1 MRPTYYCFFDL
12 FRLNRY
18 LLWMLIPPALL
29 TLVGFSH
36 GLYSLHRLSDV
47 PDSSA
52 LLSLTIELQH
62 TLATD
67 GLLRF
72 SQISLTLWVL
82 TFFFVGWLYFA
93 FRNLVALFDPV
104 EQTPKQS
111 ALIFGRLIIGIFFA
125 LRMMLRLWR
134 TSLHERYRDQAK
146 IVLVPV
152 WWAILIAANVCKI
165 CAVVV
170 LQRATTVGEWSTG
183 YQWMLAAYCLYF
195 PLYILTWR
203 LAQQLARFQYAH
215 WQYPI
220 RLTDDPPNLTQKTAA
235 PRSVVQA

>member
-1 MRPTYYCFFDL
+1 MRPAYYQFFDL

-18 LLWMLIPPALL
+18 LLWMLIAPAILTVLGFAHGVHSLQQLSGLAVDMLL
-29 TLVGFSH
+29 I
-36 GLYSLHRLSDV
+36 SL
-47 PDSSA
+47 PA
-52 LLSLTIELQH
+52 ELQQ

-67 GLLRF
+67 GLLRL

-82 TFFFVGWLYFA
+82 TFFFACWLYFA
-93 FRNLVALFDPV
+93 FRNLVALFDQV

-111 ALIFGRLIIGIFFA
+111 ALMFGRLMIGILFA

-134 TSLHERYRDQAK
+134 TSLHDQHRAQAK
-146 IVLVPV
+146 IWLVPI

-170 LQRATTVGEWSTG
+170 LQRATSVGEWSTG

-220 RLTDDPPNLTQKTAA
+220 SDSSQPNAA
-235 PRSVVQA
+235 SSTPVVQA

>member
-1 MRPTYYCFFDL
+1 MRPAYYQFFDL

-18 LLWMLIPPALL
+18 LLWMLIAPAILTVLGFAHGVHSLQQLSGLAVDMLL
-29 TLVGFSH
+29 I
-36 GLYSLHRLSDV
+36 SL
-47 PDSSA
+47 PA
-52 LLSLTIELQH
+52 ELQQ

-67 GLLRF
+67 GLLRL

-82 TFFFVGWLYFA
+82 TFFFACWLYFA
-93 FRNLVALFDPV
+93 FRNLVALFEQV

-111 ALIFGRLIIGIFFA
+111 TLMFGRLMIGILFA

-134 TSLHERYRDQAK
+134 TSLHDQHRAQAK
-146 IVLVPV
+146 IWLVPI

-170 LQRATTVGEWSTG
+170 LQRATSVGEWSTG

-220 RLTDDPPNLTQKTAA
+220 SDSSQPNAA
-235 PRSVVQA
+235 SSTPVVQA

>member
-1 MRPTYYCFFDL
+1 MRPAYYQFFDL

-18 LLWMLIPPALL
+18 LLWMLIPPAILTVLGFAHGVHSLQQLSGLAVDMLL
-29 TLVGFSH
+29 I
-36 GLYSLHRLSDV
+36 SL
-47 PDSSA
+47 PA
-52 LLSLTIELQH
+52 ELQQ

-82 TFFFVGWLYFA
+82 TFFFVCWLYFA
-93 FRNLVALFDPV
+93 FRNLVALFEQV
-104 EQTPKQS
+104 EHTPKQS
-111 ALIFGRLIIGIFFA
+111 ALMFGRLMIGILFA

-134 TSLHERYRDQAK
+134 TSVHERHRDQAK
-146 IVLVPV
+146 IWLVPV

-170 LQRATTVGEWSTG
+170 LQRATSVGEWSTG
-183 YQWMLAAYCLYF
+183 YQWMLAAYGLYF
-195 PLYILTWR
+195 PLYLLTWR

-215 WQYPI
+215 WQHPI
-220 RLTDDPPNLTQKTAA
+220 TANKLTTKTTEPTA
-235 PRSVVQA
+235 PVVQA

>member
-1 MRPTYYCFFDL
+1 MRPIYYQFFDL

-18 LLWMLIPPALL
+18 LLWMLIVPAGLSLL
-29 TLVGFSH
+29 GFAH
-36 GLYSLHRLSDV
+36 GLYSLQQLSGLAVDI
-47 PDSSA
+47 PLISLSA
-52 LLSLTIELQH
+52 ELQQ

-82 TFFFVGWLYFA
+82 SFFFACWLYFA
-93 FRNLVALFDPV
+93 FRNLVALFDQV

-111 ALIFGRLIIGIFFA
+111 ALMFGRLMIGILFA

-134 TSLHERYRDQAK
+134 TSLHDQHRAQAK
-146 IVLVPV
+146 IWLVPI
-152 WWAILIAANVCKI
+152 WWAILIAANICKI

-170 LQRATTVGEWSTG
+170 LQRATSVGEWSSG
-183 YQWMLAAYCLYF
+183 YQWMLVAYCLYF

-215 WQYPI
+215 WQDPASTANK
-220 RLTDDPPNLTQKTAA
+220 LTTKTIQPTTPA
-235 PRSVVQA
+235 VQA

>member
-1 MRPTYYCFFDL
+1 MRPAYYQFFDL

-18 LLWMLIPPALL
+18 LLWMLIAPAILTVLGFAHGVHSLQQLSGLAVDMLL
-29 TLVGFSH
+29 I
-36 GLYSLHRLSDV
+36 SL
-47 PDSSA
+47 PA
-52 LLSLTIELQH
+52 ELQQ

-67 GLLRF
+67 GLLRL

-82 TFFFVGWLYFA
+82 TFFFACWLYFA
-93 FRNLVALFDPV
+93 FRNLVALFEQV
-104 EQTPKQS
+104 EHTPKQS
-111 ALIFGRLIIGIFFA
+111 ALMFGRLMIGIFFA

-134 TSLHERYRDQAK
+134 TSVHERHRDQAK
-146 IVLVPV
+146 IWLVPV

-170 LQRATTVGEWSTG
+170 LQRATSVGEWSTG

-215 WQYPI
+215 WQHPI
-220 RLTDDPPNLTQKTAA
+220 TANKLTTKTTEPTA
-235 PRSVVQA
+235 PVVQA

>member
-1 MRPTYYCFFDL
+1 MRPAYYQFFDL
-12 FRLNRY
+12 FRLNHY
-18 LLWMLIPPALL
+18 LLWMLIAPAILTVLGFAHGVHSLQQLSGLAVNMLL
-29 TLVGFSH
+29 I
-36 GLYSLHRLSDV
+36 SL
-47 PDSSA
+47 PA
-52 LLSLTIELQH
+52 ELQQ

-67 GLLRF
+67 GLLRL

-82 TFFFVGWLYFA
+82 TFFFACWLYFA
-93 FRNLVALFDPV
+93 FRNLVALFDQV
-104 EQTPKQS
+104 EQTSKQS
-111 ALIFGRLIIGIFFA
+111 ALMFGRLMIGIFFA

-134 TSLHERYRDQAK
+134 TSVHERHRDQAK
-146 IVLVPV
+146 IWLVPV

-170 LQRATTVGEWSTG
+170 LQRATSVGEWSTG

-220 RLTDDPPNLTQKTAA
+220 SDSSQPNAA
-235 PRSVVQA
+235 SSTPVVQA

>member
-1 MRPTYYCFFDL
+1 MNPAYYQFFDL

-18 LLWMLIPPALL
+18 LLWMLIAPAILSLL
-29 TLVGFSH
+29 GFAH
-36 GLYSLHRLSDV
+36 GLHSVQQLSSLAVDTPLI
-47 PDSSA
+47 
-52 LLSLTIELQH
+52 SLPAELQK

-67 GLLRF
+67 GLLRL

-82 TFFFVGWLYFA
+82 TFFFACWLYFA
-93 FRNLVALFDPV
+93 FRNLVALFDQV
-104 EQTPKQS
+104 EKTPKQS
-111 ALIFGRLIIGIFFA
+111 ALMFGRLMIGILFA
-125 LRMMLRLWR
+125 LRMMLRLWH
-134 TSLHERYRDQAK
+134 TSLHDQHRDQAK
-146 IVLVPV
+146 IWLVPI

-170 LQRATTVGEWSTG
+170 LQRATSVGEWSTG

-220 RLTDDPPNLTQKTAA
+220 SDSSQPNAA
-235 PRSVVQA
+235 SSTPVVQA

>member
-1 MRPTYYCFFDL
+1 MNPAYYQFFDL

-18 LLWMLIPPALL
+18 LLWMLIAPAILSLL
-29 TLVGFSH
+29 GFAH
-36 GLYSLHRLSDV
+36 GLHSVQQLSSLAVDTPLI
-47 PDSSA
+47 
-52 LLSLTIELQH
+52 SLPAELQQ

-67 GLLRF
+67 GLLRL

-82 TFFFVGWLYFA
+82 TFFFACWLYFA
-93 FRNLVALFDPV
+93 FRNLVALFEQV
-104 EQTPKQS
+104 EQTSKQS
-111 ALIFGRLIIGIFFA
+111 ALMFGRLMIGILFA

-134 TSLHERYRDQAK
+134 TSLHDQHRAQAR
-146 IVLVPV
+146 IWLVPI

-170 LQRATTVGEWSTG
+170 LQRATSVGEWSTG

-220 RLTDDPPNLTQKTAA
+220 SDSTRQNAA
-235 PRSVVQA
+235 SPTPVVQS

>member
-1 MRPTYYCFFDL
+1 MRPAYYQFFDL

-18 LLWMLIPPALL
+18 LLWMLIAPAILTVLGFAHGVHSLQQLSGLAVDMLL
-29 TLVGFSH
+29 I
-36 GLYSLHRLSDV
+36 SL
-47 PDSSA
+47 PA
-52 LLSLTIELQH
+52 ELQQ

-67 GLLRF
+67 GLLRL

-82 TFFFVGWLYFA
+82 TFFFACWLYFA
-93 FRNLVALFDPV
+93 FRNLVALFEQV
-104 EQTPKQS
+104 EQTSKQS
-111 ALIFGRLIIGIFFA
+111 ALMFGRLMIGILFA
-125 LRMMLRLWR
+125 LRMMLRLWH
-134 TSLHERYRDQAK
+134 TSLHDQHRAQAK
-146 IVLVPV
+146 IWLVPI

-170 LQRATTVGEWSTG
+170 LQRATSVGEWSTG

-195 PLYILTWR
+195 PLYLLTWR

-220 RLTDDPPNLTQKTAA
+220 SDSSQPNAA
-235 PRSVVQA
+235 SSTPVVQA